1 MKYDNPTVPQLNQIE
16 SRAES
21 NRPLT
26 DRVVRPPAAWA
37 AGFALAFVVFGS
49 LTPFSVNV
57 SEMRRMGLSAIGQLG
72 WPHSDIRDVAINVGV
87 YLPIGFT
94 LWILLAARC
103 SRPTAL
109 SITIL
114 AGTMLS
120 FTLETLQQFV
130 ATRYPSWIDVM
141 VNATGTATG
150 AVLAWLMMPLFLQ
163 IVLRLLISNPQAVP
177 VAIAQRGK
185 R

>member
-1 MKYDNPTVPQLNQIE
+1 MKAL
-16 SRAES
+16 
-21 NRPLT
+21 
-26 DRVVRPPAAWA
+26 AAT
-37 AGFALAFVVFGS
+37 AGAFALAFVVLGS
-49 LTPFSVNV
+49 LTPFSVDLT
-57 SEMRRMGLSAIGQLG
+57 EMRRMGFSAIGHLG
-72 WPHSDIRDVAINVGV
+72 WPHSDLRDVAINVGV
-87 YLPIGFT
+87 YQPIGFS

-141 VNATGTATG
+141 VNATGTTAG
-150 AVLAWLMMPLFLQ
+150 AMLAWVMMPLLLHFVSRTPLSN
-163 IVLRLLISNPQAVP
+163 RLPVPIAV
-177 VAIAQRGK
+177 AQRGK